1 MRVCD
6 PPWTASRR
14 GTSLAFSN
22 LSMSDIST
30 ERATPTML
38 VVDDE
43 RAILL
48 AIKSYFSHHGYS
60 VDCAQELEEAEALM
74 ANLHY
79 DVVIADLRL
88 TGFHGTEGLEIVR
101 SVRERYPR
109 TRVILLTAYGSPEIE
124 DAAARYG
131 VSSFLQ
137 KPQPLAELAQVV
149 FGVVGNA

>member
-1 MRVCD
+1 MRVWEL
-6 PPWTASRR
+6 PWRASIR
-14 GTSLAFSN
+14 GTPIALYT

-30 ERATPTML
+30 ARTTPTML

-48 AIKSYFSHHGYS
+48 AIKSYFSHHGYA

-109 TRVILLTAYGSPEIE
+109 TSVILLTAYGSPEIE
-124 DAAARYG
+124 DAATRYG

>member
-1 MRVCD
+1 MRV
-6 PPWTASRR
+6 WASPCRCTRR
-14 GTSLAFSN
+14 GTRLALSEV
-22 LSMSDIST
+22 SMSDIST
-30 ERATPTML
+30 ARANPTML

-109 TRVILLTAYGSPEIE
+109 TSVILLTAYGSPEIE
-124 DAAARYG
+124 EVATRYG

-137 KPQPLAELAQVV
+137 KPKPLAELAQVV

>member
-1 MRVCD
+1 
-6 PPWTASRR
+6 
-14 GTSLAFSN
+14 
-22 LSMSDIST
+22 MSEIST
-30 ERATPTML
+30 ARPTPTML

-88 TGFHGTEGLEIVR
+88 TGFHGAEGLEIVR

-109 TRVILLTAYGSPEIE
+109 TSVILLTAYGSPEIE